1 MNTST
6 RALDAGLAGKRL
18 AAVAVL
24 LAAWQAVI
32 WSGTLPSMTPG
43 VPAIVTAISSAFTS
57 SLFWASLAQ
66 TMSAA
71 VSGWLIAVTVGTV
84 LGLFIGSI
92 PMLDRSTSIL
102 IDFGR
107 SFPVLAL
114 MPVVIMLLGATA
126 RMEITVVALSCLWP
140 VLVQTIYG
148 ARRMDASVV
157 DTARTFQIPRLLW
170 FRRILLPSATPF
182 ISTGIRISASI
193 AILVAVGV
201 EVLSQAPGIGRQ
213 ITLSQQEQRWDQA
226 FAYLFF
232 AGLVGWGIAALLSL
246 VEGRLLRWNRQTND

>member
-1 MNTST
+1 MKTQI
-6 RALDAGLAGKRL
+6 RALDVGLTSQRL
-18 AAVAVL
+18 LAVAVL
-24 LAAWQAVI
+24 LMVWQLVI
-32 WSGTLPSMTPG
+32 WSGSLPSMTPG
-43 VPAIVTAISSAFTS
+43 VPAIATAIAHAFTS
-57 SLFWASLAQ
+57 ILFWTSLAQ
-66 TMSAA
+66 TMTAA
-71 VSGWLIAVTVGTV
+71 VSGWLIAVSVGTV
-84 LGLFIGSI
+84 LGLVIGSV

-126 RMEITVVALSCLWP
+126 QMEIFVVSLSCLWP

-148 ARRMDASVV
+148 ARRMDAAVV

-182 ISTGIRISASI
+182 ISTGVRISASI
-193 AILVAVGV
+193 AILVSVGV
-201 EVLSQAPGIGRQ
+201 EVLSQAPGLGRQ
-213 ITLSQQEQRWDQA
+213 ITLAQQAQRWDQA

-232 AGLVGWGIAALLSL
+232 AGLVGWGIAGLLNL
-246 VEGRLLRWNRQTND
+246 AEGKILKWNRQTND